1 MVRQALIVL
10 AIVVALV
17 APQRSYA
24 IGSFSLTSSDL
35 VNATTITAASS
46 IAILSGLTFATV
58 TVGTVSLALELL
70 EMGTSLQSPHHN
82 AIVVTSGVQ
91 NSATMASNVSLVTA
105 QQTAGGAN
113 VTLSVN
119 TIIVGGA
126 GLAGTT
132 APSVAAT
139 NDPTMLLVLLG
150 NPSFTT
156 LNSFPVAQALLLR
169 EAFKTHTASSA
180 GATSANAIDIVNV
193 GVSEYSPHHNA
204 GQTNTAIN
212 SAGVTG
218 NSAIVTLQQQA
229 GFANVQAAV
238 NTIIASSGSIGT
250 TGISF

>member
-1 MVRQALIVL
+1 MKKLLCLVVVLQLGAPNSSQAV
-10 AIVVALV
+10 
-17 APQRSYA
+17 
-24 IGSFSLTSSDL
+24 GSFSLTSSDL
-35 VNATTITAASS
+35 INATTITTASS
-46 IAILSGLTFATV
+46 VAILSGLTFATV

-82 AIVVTSGVQ
+82 AITVTSGVQ
-91 NSATMASNVSLVTA
+91 NSATVASNVSLVTA

-139 NDPTMLLVLLG
+139 NDPTMLLALLG

-180 GATSANAIDIVNV
+180 GATSAIAIDIVNV
-193 GVSEYSPHHNA
+193 GVSEFSPHHNA
-204 GQTNTAIN
+204 GQTNTAVN

-218 NSAIVTLQQQA
+218 NSVIVKLKQQSGFAIVQDS
-229 GFANVQAAV
+229 V

-250 TGISF
+250 TGI